1 MIAPQIRSEANA
13 NSSIYDG
20 RCGTATRVFW
30 NSYAPPFLTAYRF
43 EVNSFQSAILI
54 IRWQSTNVK
63 LRLVTSLGVLACMVA
78 ITALARPSDEPEQR
92 ASIVPISSAVGLIP
106 LDSRPATALLPIR
119 IAAVG
124 GLEVVS
130 PSQKLLG
137 EAKRGADLEAI
148 QDWLWTA
155 NPRALVVSLD
165 ALAYGGLVQSR
176 SSTISSQDAWDRL
189 LMLRRWKLVTKRPIF
204 ASITIPRSP
213 DAKDRPRNLELI
225 RKAIQWAEEGTLER
239 LYVTWDDAL
248 PGSPAPTEGAK
259 IAAEVEARGLRN
271 VLVYPGADEVT
282 GSLISSFA
290 LNERQIRPKVRLEF
304 SDPKA
309 RMEIIKY
316 DGLPLED
323 SAERQAN
330 AAGLEVVTDGSEAFT
345 LYIYNGGNPRT
356 AAVRLSVLQRRA
368 PTAFVDVANVNKA
381 SSLLVNDVV
390 VLKRFMKLW
399 AFAAWG
405 TPGNN
410 LGTAFAQ
417 AGLRSTEPES
427 AASLELLVHQ
437 YLNDFIYSSLLRD
450 AIRIRWQESDLGS
463 DAAQSD
469 LLERVRALFVSS
481 RLSSKDCYQIADA
494 KFPWNRSFEGQI
506 DLEVK
511 TDGARDCVSSTTR

>member
-1 MIAPQIRSEANA
+1 MKFRLI
-13 NSSIYDG
+13 SSS
-20 RCGTATRVFW
+20 V
-30 NSYAPPFLTAYRF
+30 
-43 EVNSFQSAILI
+43 
-54 IRWQSTNVK
+54 
-63 LRLVTSLGVLACMVA
+63 VLACVVA
-78 ITALARPSDEPEQR
+78 MTALARPSDEPEQR
-92 ASIVPISSAVGLIP
+92 IKVVPVSSAIGLIP
-106 LDSRPATALLPIR
+106 LDSRPATSLLPVR

-130 PSQKLLG
+130 PPQKLLG
-137 EAKRGADLEAI
+137 DAKRGADLEAI
-148 QDWLWTA
+148 RDWLWMS

-176 SSTISSQDAWDRL
+176 SSAISSQEAWDRL
-189 LMLRRWKLVTKRPIF
+189 WMLRLWRVVTKRPIF
-204 ASITIPRSP
+204 ASITIPRAP
-213 DAKDRPRNLELI
+213 DAKDRPRNLDVI
-225 RKAIQWAEEGTLER
+225 RKAIGWAEDGTFER

-248 PGSPAPTEGAK
+248 PGSPAPAEGAK
-259 IAAEVEARGLRN
+259 IAAEVEARGLKN

-290 LNERQIRPKVRLEF
+290 LQERQVKPKVRLEF
-304 SDPKA
+304 SDPA
-309 RMEIIKY
+309 ASMNIIKY
-316 DGLPLED
+316 DGLPLEK

-330 AAGLEVVTDGSEAFT
+330 AAGLEVVSDGSETFT
-345 LYIYNGGNPRT
+345 LYIYNGGDLRA

-368 PTAFVDVANVNKA
+368 PTALVDVANVNKA
-381 SSLLVNDVV
+381 SSPLVNDIV
-390 VLKRFMKLW
+390 VLERFMRLW

-417 AGLRSTEPES
+417 AGMRSTRPES

-437 YLNDFIYSSLLRD
+437 YLNDFVYSSLVRD
-450 AIRIRWQESDLGS
+450 AIRKRWQESEFGS
-463 DAAQSD
+463 EQVQAD

-494 KFPWNRSFEGQI
+494 KFPWNRSFEVQI

-511 TDGARDCVSSTTR
+511 PGGARDCVSGATR

>member
-1 MIAPQIRSEANA
+1 MM
-13 NSSIYDG
+13 
-20 RCGTATRVFW
+20 
-30 NSYAPPFLTAYRF
+30 
-43 EVNSFQSAILI
+43 
-54 IRWQSTNVK
+54 RWQSTNVK
-63 LRLVTSLGVLACMVA
+63 LYLISSFIVLACVVA
-78 ITALARPSDEPEQR
+78 MTALARTGDPPNPSVIEQPVSN
-92 ASIVPISSAVGLIP
+92 AIGLIP
-106 LDSRPATALLPIR
+106 LDSRPATSLLPVR

-124 GLEVVS
+124 GLEVVT
-130 PSQKLLG
+130 PPRELLG
-137 EAKRGADLEAI
+137 TAKMGANLAAI
-148 QDWLWTA
+148 RDWLWTA

-176 SSTISSQDAWDRL
+176 SSTISSQEAWDRL
-189 LMLRRWKLVTKRPIF
+189 WMLRLWKVVTKRPIF
-204 ASITIPRSP
+204 ASITIPRAP
-213 DAKDRPRNLELI
+213 DAKDRHRNLGVI
-225 RKAIQWAEEGTLER
+225 RKAIAWAEDGTLER

-248 PGSPAPTEGAK
+248 PGSPAPAEGAK
-259 IAAEVEARGLRN
+259 IAAEVEARGLNN

-290 LNERQIRPKVRLEF
+290 LQERQVKPKVRLEF

-309 RMEIIKY
+309 RLNIITY
-316 DGLPLED
+316 DGLPLEK

-330 AAGLEVVTDGSEAFT
+330 AAGLEVVTDGSEAFM
-345 LYIYNGGNPRT
+345 LYIYNGGDLRS

-368 PTAFVDVANVNKA
+368 PTALVDVANVNKA
-381 SSLLVNDVV
+381 SSPLVNDIV
-390 VLKRFMKLW
+390 VLERFMKLW

-417 AGLRSTEPES
+417 AGLRSTRPES

-437 YLNDFIYSSLLRD
+437 YLNDFVYSSLVRD
-450 AIRIRWQESDLGS
+450 AIRKRWQESEFGS
-463 DAAQSD
+463 EHVQAD

-494 KFPWNRSFEGQI
+494 KFPWQRSFEVQI

-511 TDGARDCVSSTTR
+511 TGGAQECVSSATR